1 VAKAQL
7 LAPLQGARQS
17 VLKSRYSEVRALA
30 RKAER
35 IVDEVVDEYAG
46 QLDEF
51 ISAVEEMLDDIRDGR
66 VKDLDEPTLH
76 RMTLRLPTI
85 LYRLT
90 SMVDRSAIESDI
102 AKAAVKSVYAQEYL
116 GTTGTIPERN
126 ALAELRTAEETLI
139 VDLSKHVHAR
149 LKSKFDVAD
158 KMFDGIRK
166 VLTSRDND
174 KLVFRKDRA

>member
-1 VAKAQL
+1 
-7 LAPLQGARQS
+7 
-17 VLKSRYSEVRALA
+17 
-30 RKAER
+30 
-35 IVDEVVDEYAG
+35 
-46 QLDEF
+46 
-51 ISAVEEMLDDIRDGR
+51 
-66 VKDLDEPTLH
+66 
-76 RMTLRLPTI
+76 
-85 LYRLT
+85 
-90 SMVDRSAIESDI
+90 MVDRSAIESDI